1 MKRGREIHSK
11 YKKRREGWKKL
22 TTIEKDYNRG
32 TVEPPLT
39 ASSPQ
44 RPLFW
49 ADSSYIDSCLN
60 LSTTAIFFCSKVSAV
75 ETFNGIWK
83 HVSLTVFQN

>member
-1 MKRGREIHSK
+1 MKRGRKIHSK

-44 RPLFW
+44 RSLFL
-49 ADSSYIDSCLN
+49 ADSPFIDSCLN

-75 ETFNGIWK
+75 ETFNGI
-83 HVSLTVFQN
+83 